1 MNKLKY
7 IWISVLMVALT
18 ACSTTK
24 NTALTRFFHSTTA
37 RYNINFNGRQSFEEG
52 MDNIHKAN
60 KDDYT
65 PVIPLYPIS
74 NHQSAT
80 SASLQMDVAIEKCR
94 KAIKLHSIQK
104 KPKKDPKKWHEPEYQ
119 AFYNQSEFN
128 EALDEAWLML
138 AKAEFYKADFIGAI
152 GTFTYVM
159 RHYAGD
165 KDIVAQCQL
174 WIARS
179 YAEMGWMYEAEE
191 MLSKVNNAI
200 ICF

>member
-1 MNKLKY
+1 MDKTVLKNMNKQKY

-65 PVIPLYPIS
+65 TVIPLYPIS

-80 SASLQMDVAIEKCR
+80 SASSQMDVAIEKCR
-94 KAIKLHSIQK
+94 KAHKLH
-104 KPKKDPKKWHEPEYQ
+104 
-119 AFYNQSEFN
+119 
-128 EALDEAWLML
+128 
-138 AKAEFYKADFIGAI
+138 
-152 GTFTYVM
+152 
-159 RHYAGD
+159 
-165 KDIVAQCQL
+165 
-174 WIARS
+174 
-179 YAEMGWMYEAEE
+179 
-191 MLSKVNNAI
+191 
-200 ICF
+200 